1 MVCLSPPM
9 LKCCAHLCVYSI
21 MKYLNAH
28 PYISLIPHSQ
38 GLQEVIQLHAV
49 HHSLGNHAHIS
60 LGRGTECMV
69 GVVKACAQ
77 LLIPPSLVFV
87 VNINSSELAKQ
98 YVHKSKVGVFSL
110 DGGYIRLHA

>member
-1 MVCLSPPM
+1 
-9 LKCCAHLCVYSI
+9 
-21 MKYLNAH
+21 
-28 PYISLIPHSQ
+28 
-38 GLQEVIQLHAV
+38 
-49 HHSLGNHAHIS
+49 
-60 LGRGTECMV
+60 MV